1 MQFKNS
7 RINFFIYTL
16 IINELQD
23 ILKKKNIQI
32 DEINSKINLENN
44 LINKSDLINQKS
56 ILID

>member
-16 IINELQD
+16 IINELQG